1 MTKAFK
7 EMTKNIKHIIFL
19 LLGLVLIN
27 ILSSYF
33 DTKIDMTAD
42 KRFTLS
48 KASVK
53 VVKQVKEPIQVIVFL
68 KGDFPSYFKRLA
80 NETEN
85 LLQDFHQE
93 NPDIDYVFINPLE
106 KGDKYV
112 QSLIEKGLQP
122 AQISLQK
129 SGKMEQVMVF
139 PWAVIK
145 QGKREIPVSLLAKSY
160 AKSIDDQIENSI
172 ENLEYAL
179 SNGIHLMTAK
189 KQQKIAVLKG
199 NGELDDLHIADFLRS
214 IGKKYRLAPFTLDS
228 VATNPVKTL
237 RDLQDYNLAILAK
250 PTEKFTEQEKYVLD
264 QFLMHGGRLMLLL
277 DAVKAHKD
285 TLMYHGKTYAL
296 NAELNLTD
304 MLFAYGV
311 RIKPELV
318 KDLIA
323 APVVLKVGQ
332 VGNKPQ
338 LEQFPWFYSPLAQP
352 NKKHPIGKNLDMV
365 LLDFVSPMEVLKNK
379 TKKSI
384 LLTSS
389 PKTQL
394 VGIPTEI
401 NFDEI
406 GKKPDISQYTAGT
419 QIFGVLLEGPLK
431 SAYNHRVKPIKVDN
445 DLENGQSALIVISD
459 GDIIKNQVDKGKPLP
474 LGFDKWSKI
483 SYDNKQFLLNAVD
496 YLMDKNGVISLKNK
510 EVKLKFLDQNK
521 MVAELRF
528 WQWLNLLLP
537 LFLTGI
543 AAWLFNYWRR
553 KKFA

>member
-1 MTKAFK
+1 MTNNF
-7 EMTKNIKHIIFL
+7 KHIIL
-19 LLGLVLIN
+19 LLIGLILIN
-27 ILSSYF
+27 VVSNYF
-33 DTKIDMTAD
+33 DAKIDMTAD

-48 KASVK
+48 KTSVK
-53 VVKQVKEPIQVIVFL
+53 VIEGINEPMQVIVLL

-93 NPDIDYVFINPLE
+93 NPHIEYVFINPLK
-106 KGDKYV
+106 KGDDYV
-112 QSLIEKGLQP
+112 KSLIDKGLQP

-129 SGKMEQVMVF
+129 SGKMEQVMIF
-139 PWAVIK
+139 PWAILK
-145 QGKREIPVSLLAKSY
+145 QGKREMPVSLLTKAY
-160 AKSIDDQIENSI
+160 AKSIDEQIEKSI

-179 SNGIHLMTAK
+179 TNAIHLMTAE
-189 KQQKIAVLKG
+189 KQQKIAVIKG

-228 VATNPVKTL
+228 VATEPVKTL
-237 RDLQDYNLAILAK
+237 HDLQNYNLAIVAK
-250 PTEKFTEQEKYVLD
+250 PTEKFNDSEKFVLD
-264 QFLMHGGRLMLLL
+264 QFLMNGGRLMLLL
-277 DAVKAHKD
+277 DIVKAHKD
-285 TLMYHGKTYAL
+285 TLMYSGKTYAL

-304 MLFAYGV
+304 MLFAYGI

-352 NKKHPIGKNLDMV
+352 DSKHPIGKNLDMV
-365 LLDFVSPMEVLKNK
+365 MLDFACPLEILKNK
-379 TKKSI
+379 TKKTI

-394 VGIPTEI
+394 VGVPTEI

-406 GKKPDISQYTAGT
+406 GKKPDLTQYTAGT
-419 QIFGVLLEGPLK
+419 QIFAALLEGDLK
-431 SAYNHRVKPIKVDN
+431 SAFNHRVKPIKTDN
-445 DLENGQSALIVISD
+445 VLENGQSALIVISD
-459 GDIIKNQVDKGKPLP
+459 GDIIKNQVDKEKPLA

-483 SYDNKQFLLNAVD
+483 SYDNKQFLLNTVD

-521 MVAELRF
+521 MIAELRF

-537 LFLTGI
+537 LILTGVLALI
-543 AAWLFNYWRR
+543 FNYWRR
-553 KKFA
+553 KKFT

>member
-1 MTKAFK
+1 MKK
-7 EMTKNIKHIIFL
+7 HLKHIIL
-19 LLGLVLIN
+19 LSIGLILIN
-27 ILSSYF
+27 VVSNYF
-33 DTKIDMTAD
+33 DAKIDMTAD
-42 KRFTLS
+42 RRFTLS
-48 KASVK
+48 KTSVK
-53 VVKQVKEPIQVIVFL
+53 VVEQIKEPMQVIVFL

-93 NPDIDYVFINPLE
+93 NPHIDYVFINPLE
-106 KGDKYV
+106 KGDDYV
-112 QSLIEKGLQP
+112 KSLIDKGLQP

-129 SGKMEQVMVF
+129 SGKMEQVLVF

-145 QGKREIPVSLLAKSY
+145 QGQREMPVSLLTKAY
-160 AKSIDDQIENSI
+160 AQSIDDQIEKSI

-179 SNGIHLMTAK
+179 TNAIYLMTAK
-189 KQQKIAVLKG
+189 KQQKIAVIKG
-199 NGELDDLHIADFLRS
+199 NGELDDMHIADFLRS
-214 IGKKYRLAPFTLDS
+214 AGKKYRLAPFTLDS
-228 VATNPVKTL
+228 VATEPVKTL
-237 RDLQDYNLAILAK
+237 YDLQDYDLAIVAK
-250 PTEKFTEQEKYVLD
+250 PTEKFNDSEKFVLD

-323 APVVLKVGQ
+323 APVVIKVGQ
-332 VGNKPQ
+332 IGNKPQ

-352 NKKHPIGKNLDMV
+352 NTKHPIGKNLEMV
-365 LLDFVSPMEVLKNK
+365 MLDFVSPMEMLKNK
-379 TKKSI
+379 TQKTV
-384 LLTSS
+384 LLSSS

-394 VGIPTEI
+394 VGVPTEI

-406 GKKPDISQYTAGT
+406 GKKPDLTKYTAGT
-419 QIFGVLLEGPLK
+419 QILGVLLEGHIK
-431 SAYNHRVKPIKVDN
+431 SAFNHRVKPIKVDN
-445 DLENGQSALIVISD
+445 TLENGESALIVISD
-459 GDIIKNQVDKGKPLP
+459 GDIIRNQTDKGKPME

-483 SYDNKQFLLNAVD
+483 KYDNKQFLLNAVD

-521 MVAELRF
+521 IIAELRI

-537 LFLTGI
+537 LFLLGL
-543 AAWLFNYWRR
+543 AALLFNYWRKR
-553 KKFA
+553 KFA

>member
-1 MTKAFK
+1 M
-7 EMTKNIKHIIFL
+7 NI
-19 LLGLVLIN
+19 VSN
-27 ILSSYF
+27 YF
-33 DTKIDMTAD
+33 DAKIDMTAD
-42 KRFTLS
+42 RRFTLS
-48 KASVK
+48 KTSVK
-53 VVKQVKEPIQVIVFL
+53 VVEQIKEPMQVIVFL

-93 NPDIDYVFINPLE
+93 NPHIDYVFINPLE
-106 KGDKYV
+106 KGDDYV
-112 QSLIEKGLQP
+112 KSLIDKGLQP

-129 SGKMEQVMVF
+129 SGKMEQVLVF

-145 QGKREIPVSLLAKSY
+145 QGQREMPVSLLTKAY
-160 AKSIDDQIENSI
+160 AQSIDDQIEKSI

-179 SNGIHLMTAK
+179 TNAIHLMTAK
-189 KQQKIAVLKG
+189 KKQKIAVIKG
-199 NGELDDLHIADFLRS
+199 NGELDDMHIADFLRS
-214 IGKKYRLAPFTLDS
+214 AGKKYRLAPFTLDS
-228 VATNPVKTL
+228 VATEPVKTL
-237 RDLQDYNLAILAK
+237 LDLQDYDLAIVAK
-250 PTEKFTEQEKYVLD
+250 PTEKFNDSEKFVLD

-352 NKKHPIGKNLDMV
+352 NTKHPTGKNLEMV
-365 LLDFVSPMEVLKNK
+365 MLDFVSPIEILKNK
-379 TKKSI
+379 TKKTV

-394 VGIPTEI
+394 VGVPTEI

-406 GKKPDISQYTAGT
+406 GKKPDLSQYTAGT
-419 QIFGVLLEGPLK
+419 QIFGVLLEGNIK
-431 SAYNHRVKPIKVDN
+431 SAFNHRVKPIKVDN
-445 DLENGQSALIVISD
+445 TLENGKSALIVISD
-459 GDIIKNQVDKGKPLP
+459 GDIIRNQTDKGKPLE

-483 SYDNKQFLLNAVD
+483 KYDNKQFLLNAVD

-521 MVAELRF
+521 IIAELRI

-537 LFLTGI
+537 LFLLGL
-543 AAWLFNYWRR
+543 AAWLFNYWRKR
-553 KKFA
+553 KFARYYQNSL

>member
-1 MTKAFK
+1 MTKHF
-7 EMTKNIKHIIFL
+7 KHIIL
-19 LLGLVLIN
+19 LLSGLILIN
-27 ILSSYF
+27 VVSNYF

-42 KRFTLS
+42 QRFTLS
-48 KASVK
+48 KTSVK
-53 VVKQVKEPIQVIVFL
+53 VVEQIKEPMQVIVFL

-93 NPDIDYVFINPLE
+93 NPNIDYVFINPLE
-106 KGDKYV
+106 KGSDYV
-112 QSLIEKGLQP
+112 NSLIDKGLQP
-122 AQISLQK
+122 SQISLQK
-129 SGKMEQVMVF
+129 SGKMEQVMIF
-139 PWAVIK
+139 PWAIIK
-145 QGKREIPVSLLAKSY
+145 QGKREMPVSLLTKAY
-160 AKSIDDQIENSI
+160 AKSIDDQIEKSI

-179 SNGIHLMTAK
+179 TNGIHLMTAQ
-189 KQQKIAVLKG
+189 KQQKIAVIKG

-228 VATNPVKTL
+228 VATEPVKTL
-237 RDLQDYNLAILAK
+237 RDLQDFNLAIIAK
-250 PTEKFTEQEKYVLD
+250 PTEKFNDKEKFVLD

-285 TLMYHGKTYAL
+285 TLMYSGKTYAL

-352 NKKHPIGKNLDMV
+352 NAKHPVGKNLDMV
-365 LLDFVSPMEVLKNK
+365 ILDFVSPIEVLKNK
-379 TKKSI
+379 TKKTI

-394 VGIPTEI
+394 VGVPTEI

-406 GKKPDISQYTAGT
+406 GKKPDLTQYTAGP
-419 QIFGVLLEGPLK
+419 QIFGVLLEGQLK
-431 SAYNHRVKPIKVDN
+431 SAFNHRVKPIKTN
-445 DLENGQSALIVISD
+445 NTLENGKSALIVISD
-459 GDIIKNQVDKGKPLP
+459 GDIIKNQVDKGQPLE

-483 SYDNKQFLLNAVD
+483 KYDNKQFLLNAVD

-521 MVAELRF
+521 MIAELRF

-537 LFLTGI
+537 LLLTGL
-543 AAWLFNYWRR
+543 AAWVFSYWRR

>member
-1 MTKAFK
+1 MKK
-7 EMTKNIKHIIFL
+7 HLKHIIL
-19 LLGLVLIN
+19 LSIGLILIN
-27 ILSSYF
+27 VVSNYF

-48 KASVK
+48 KTSVK
-53 VVKQVKEPIQVIVFL
+53 VVKQIKEPVQIIVFL

-93 NPDIDYVFINPLE
+93 NPHIDYVFINPLE
-106 KGDKYV
+106 KGDDYV
-112 QSLIEKGLQP
+112 KSLIDKGLQP

-129 SGKMEQVMVF
+129 SGKMEQVLVF

-145 QGKREIPVSLLAKSY
+145 QGQREMPVSLLTKAY
-160 AKSIDDQIENSI
+160 AQSIDDQIEKSI

-179 SNGIHLMTAK
+179 TNAIHLMTAK
-189 KQQKIAVLKG
+189 KQQKIAVIKG
-199 NGELDDLHIADFLRS
+199 NGELDDMHIADFLRS
-214 IGKKYRLAPFTLDS
+214 AGKKYRLAPFTLDS
-228 VATNPVKTL
+228 VATEPVKTL
-237 RDLQDYNLAILAK
+237 LDLQDYDLAIVAK
-250 PTEKFTEQEKYVLD
+250 PTEKFNDSEKFVLD

-332 VGNKPQ
+332 IGNKPQ

-352 NKKHPIGKNLDMV
+352 NTKHPIGKNLEMV
-365 LLDFVSPMEVLKNK
+365 MLDFVSPMEMLKNK
-379 TKKSI
+379 TQKTV
-384 LLTSS
+384 LLSSS

-394 VGIPTEI
+394 VGVPTEI

-406 GKKPDISQYTAGT
+406 GKKPDLTKYTAGT
-419 QIFGVLLEGPLK
+419 QILGVLLEGHIK
-431 SAYNHRVKPIKVDN
+431 SAFNHRVKPIKVDN
-445 DLENGQSALIVISD
+445 TLENGESALIVISD
-459 GDIIKNQVDKGKPLP
+459 GDIIRNQTDKGKPLE

-483 SYDNKQFLLNAVD
+483 KYDNKQFLLNAVD

-521 MVAELRF
+521 IIAELRF

-537 LFLTGI
+537 LFLLGLT
-543 AAWLFNYWRR
+543 AWLFNYWRKR
-553 KKFA
+553 KFA

>member
-1 MTKAFK
+1 MTKHF
-7 EMTKNIKHIIFL
+7 KHIIL
-19 LLGLVLIN
+19 LLSGLILIN
-27 ILSSYF
+27 VVSNYF
-33 DTKIDMTAD
+33 DAKIDMTAD
-42 KRFTLS
+42 QRFTLS
-48 KASVK
+48 KTSVK
-53 VVKQVKEPIQVIVFL
+53 VVELIKEPMQVIVFL

-93 NPDIDYVFINPLE
+93 NPNIDYVFINPLE
-106 KGDKYV
+106 KGDDYV
-112 QSLIEKGLQP
+112 NSLIDKGLQP

-129 SGKMEQVMVF
+129 SGKMEQVMIF
-139 PWAVIK
+139 PWAIIK
-145 QGKREIPVSLLAKSY
+145 QGKREMPVSLLTKAY
-160 AKSIDDQIENSI
+160 TKSIDEQIEKSI

-179 SNGIHLMTAK
+179 TNGIHLMTAQ
-189 KQQKIAVLKG
+189 KQQKIAIIKG

-228 VATNPVKTL
+228 VATEPVKTL
-237 RDLQDYNLAILAK
+237 HDLQDYNLAIVAK
-250 PTEKFTEQEKYVLD
+250 PTEKFNDSEKFVLD

-277 DAVKAHKD
+277 DKVKAHKD
-285 TLMYHGKTYAL
+285 TLMYSGKTYAL

-304 MLFAYGV
+304 MLFAYGI

-352 NKKHPIGKNLDMV
+352 NAKHPVGKNLDMV
-365 LLDFVSPMEVLKNK
+365 MLDFVSPIEILKNK
-379 TKKSI
+379 TKKTI

-389 PKTQL
+389 PKTQQIG
-394 VGIPTEI
+394 VPTEI

-406 GKKPDISQYTAGT
+406 GKKPDLTQYTAGT
-419 QIFGVLLEGPLK
+419 QIFGVLLEGQLK
-431 SAYNHRVKPIKVDN
+431 SAFNHRVKPIKTGN
-445 DLENGQSALIVISD
+445 TLENGESALIVISD
-459 GDIIKNQVDKGKPLP
+459 GDIIKNQVDKGQPLK
-474 LGFDKWSKI
+474 LGFDKWSKVT
-483 SYDNKQFLLNAVD
+483 YDNKQFLLNAVD

-521 MVAELRF
+521 MIAELRF
-528 WQWLNLLLP
+528 WQWFNLLLP
-537 LFLTGI
+537 LLLTGL
-543 AAWLFNYWRR
+543 AAWVFSYWRKR
-553 KKFA
+553 KYA

>member
-1 MTKAFK
+1 
-7 EMTKNIKHIIFL
+7 MTKNLKHIIL
-19 LLGLVLIN
+19 LLFGIIFIN
-27 ILSSYF
+27 IVASYF

-48 KASVK
+48 KTSVI
-53 VVKQVKEPIQVIVFL
+53 VVKQVKKPMQVIVFL

-106 KGDKYV
+106 KGDDYV
-112 QSLIEKGLQP
+112 KSLINKGLQP

-129 SGKMEQVMVF
+129 SGKMEQVLIF

-145 QGKREIPVSLLAKSY
+145 QGKSEMPVSLLTKAY
-160 AKSIDDQIENSI
+160 AQSIDDQIEKSI

-179 SNGIHLMTAK
+179 TNGIHLMTAQ
-189 KQQKIAVLKG
+189 KQQKIAVIKG
-199 NGELDDLHIADFLRS
+199 NGELDDLHITDFLRS

-228 VATNPVKTL
+228 VATEPVKTL
-237 RDLQDYNLAILAK
+237 QDLQDYNLAIVAK
-250 PTEKFTEQEKYVLD
+250 PTEKFNDSEKFVLD
-264 QFLMHGGRLMLLL
+264 QFLMHGGRLMLLI

-311 RIKPELV
+311 RIKAELV

-352 NKKHPIGKNLDMV
+352 NKKHPIGKNLEMV
-365 LLDFVSPMEVLKNK
+365 ILDFVSPMEILKNK
-379 TKKSI
+379 TKKTI
-384 LLTSS
+384 LLASS
-389 PKTQL
+389 PKTQI
-394 VGIPTEI
+394 VGVPTEI
-401 NFDEI
+401 NFEEI
-406 GKKPDISQYTAGT
+406 GKKPDLSLYTAGS
-419 QIFGVLLEGPLK
+419 QIFGVLLEGDLK
-431 SAYNHRVKPIKVDN
+431 SAFNHRIKPIKTDN
-445 DLENGQSALIVISD
+445 VLENGQSALIVISD
-459 GDIIKNQVDKGKPLP
+459 GDIIKNQVDKGKPLA

-521 MVAELRF
+521 MIAELRF

-537 LFLTGI
+537 LFFTGLF
-543 AAWLFNYWRR
+543 AWLFNYWR
-553 KKFA
+553 KKRFA

>member
-1 MTKAFK
+1 MTNNF
-7 EMTKNIKHIIFL
+7 KHIIL
-19 LLGLVLIN
+19 LLIGLILIN
-27 ILSSYF
+27 VVSNYF
-33 DTKIDMTAD
+33 DAKIDMTAD

-48 KASVK
+48 KTSVK
-53 VVKQVKEPIQVIVFL
+53 VIEGINEPMQVIVLL

-93 NPDIDYVFINPLE
+93 NPHIEYVFINPLK
-106 KGDKYV
+106 KGDDYV
-112 QSLIEKGLQP
+112 KSLIDKGLQP

-129 SGKMEQVMVF
+129 SGKMEQVMIF
-139 PWAVIK
+139 PWAILK
-145 QGKREIPVSLLAKSY
+145 QGKREMPVSLLTKAY
-160 AKSIDDQIENSI
+160 AKSIDEQIEKSI

-179 SNGIHLMTAK
+179 TNTIHLMTAE
-189 KQQKIAVLKG
+189 KQQKIAVIKG
-199 NGELDDLHIADFLRS
+199 NGELDDIHIADFLRS

-228 VATNPVKTL
+228 VATEPVKTL
-237 RDLQDYNLAILAK
+237 RDLQNYNLAIVAK
-250 PTEKFTEQEKYVLD
+250 PTEKFNDSEKFVLD

-277 DAVKAHKD
+277 DIVKAHKD
-285 TLMYHGKTYAL
+285 TLMYSGKTYAL

-304 MLFAYGV
+304 MLFAYGI

-352 NKKHPIGKNLDMV
+352 DSKHPIGKNLDMV
-365 LLDFVSPMEVLKNK
+365 MLDFACPLEILKNK
-379 TKKSI
+379 TKKTI

-394 VGIPTEI
+394 VGVPTEI

-406 GKKPDISQYTAGT
+406 GKKPDLTQYTAGT
-419 QIFGVLLEGPLK
+419 QIFAALLEGDLK
-431 SAYNHRVKPIKVDN
+431 SAFNHRVKPIKTDN
-445 DLENGQSALIVISD
+445 VLENGQSALIVISD
-459 GDIIKNQVDKGKPLP
+459 GDIIKNQVDKGKPLA
-474 LGFDKWSKI
+474 LGFDKWSKVT
-483 SYDNKQFLLNAVD
+483 YDNKQFLLNAVD

-521 MVAELRF
+521 IISELRF

-537 LFLTGI
+537 LILTGVLALI
-543 AAWLFNYWRR
+543 FNYWRR
-553 KKFA
+553 KKFT